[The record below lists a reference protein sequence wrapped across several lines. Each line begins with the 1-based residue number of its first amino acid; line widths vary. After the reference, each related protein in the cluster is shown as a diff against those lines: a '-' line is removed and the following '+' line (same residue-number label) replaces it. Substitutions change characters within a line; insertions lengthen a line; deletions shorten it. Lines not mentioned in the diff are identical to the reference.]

1 MAKSRQAVVNLVK
14 SWDGKKESNGSH
26 KSIIDLYND
35 FFEKICS
42 GKFPRGIRMRYDW
55 LYLSFYNFCVGK
67 E

>member
-35 FFEKICS
+35 FFEKICA
-42 GKFPRGIRMRYDW
+42 GKISSWHSDA
-55 LYLSFYNFCVGK
+55 L
-67 E
+67 